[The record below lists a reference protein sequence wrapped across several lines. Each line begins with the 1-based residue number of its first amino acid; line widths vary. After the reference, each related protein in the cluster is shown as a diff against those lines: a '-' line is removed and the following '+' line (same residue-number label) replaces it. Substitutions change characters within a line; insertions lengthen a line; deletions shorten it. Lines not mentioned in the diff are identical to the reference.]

1 MPPIRPK
8 PAEGGW
14 WAVVQDLK
22 DGNFALETISFG
34 LFKVITGTNSSPP
47 FRIILCGSNYEIARA
62 WTKEEAL
69 QDWGWAQAKYE
80 EEVHLVGSTKFSDH
94 HFLALFE
101 ALWQHDHPEDAPQ
114 DTKKEAVFCPELFD
128 GTYAAT
134 SAFNH
139 AHLLTGYIR
148 VCSFAT
154 EQTGSCGKADLDQGT
169 RHSALA
175 QSTGRASAPLLRIAR

>member
-134 SAFNH
+134 SALPCIQSCTPPH
-139 AHLLTGYIR
+139 WLHPR
-148 VCSFAT
+148 VQLCNRT
-154 EQTGSCGKADLDQGT
+154 NGQL
-169 RHSALA
+169 R
-175 QSTGRASAPLLRIAR
+175 QS